1 MNGNK
6 KIWLFILA
14 TLFGCNLIS
23 AQYQD
28 RFVWI
33 FGWGFNKDS
42 DVAEIKE
49 VLKTA
54 SKNGFNGAMMSAGM
68 DTLCKQNADYFKRL
82 NEILQFC
89 KENNLEFVPALFSV
103 GYGGG
108 ALAHNR
114 QLAEGLMVSN
124 AVFEVKGRIATFIS
138 ESGKIFKNGGFE
150 EFKGNN
156 ASGFNFHDSP
166 GIVSFIDTNIFHSER
181 ASMRMENFTSNPYGH
196 GRIMQEIKIKPHRCY
211 LVTVWIKTENLKPAN
226 VFNLQVLVKD
236 RSLAPREFNLP
247 ETTDWKK
254 ISMAFNSMNYESVR
268 VYAGMWGGKQGKLW
282 LDDWDI
288 KEIGPVN
295 VLRRPGTPVKVK
307 SYDGSITYEE
317 GKDFEPLIDSEFTF
331 WNWERKSPDIKLKQD
346 SKIKEGERLR
356 VSWYHPM
363 VIHDSQITV
372 CMNEPELYQIYDH
385 ESKLLS
391 EYIKPKSV
399 MLNMDEIRMGGTC
412 KACENE
418 DMAKL
423 LGQCVT
429 RQVEILRKYNPGVK
443 VYIWSDMFD
452 PNHNAKPNYYL
463 VKGDYTG
470 SWKYIPK
477 DIVIGVW
484 GGGPREKSLKFFE
497 SEGFKMLIACYYD
510 ADNLND
516 VKSWL
521 SIAQKTKGVLGF
533 MYTPWQKKYQ
543 LLPEFGKLV
552 NTP

>member
-6 KIWLFILA
+6 KICMFLLAALFSY
-14 TLFGCNLIS
+14 NVIS

-28 RFVWI
+28 RIVWI
-33 FGWGFNKDS
+33 FGWGLNKDS
-42 DVAEIKE
+42 DVIEIKK

-54 SKNGFNGAMMSAGM
+54 SENGFNGAMMSAGL
-68 DTLCKQNADYFKRL
+68 DTLCKQNADYFRRL

-89 KENNLEFVPALFSV
+89 KENNLEFIPAVFSV

-108 ALAHNR
+108 ALTHNR
-114 QLAEGLMVSN
+114 QLAEGIPVSN
-124 AVFEVKGRIATFIS
+124 ALFEVKGKTASFVS
-138 ESGKIFKNGGFE
+138 ENKNILKNGGFE
-150 EFKGNN
+150 EFKRNN

-166 GIVSFIDTNIFHSER
+166 GVVSFIDTDVFHSGR
-181 ASMRMENFTSNPYGH
+181 ASMRLENFTSNPYGH
-196 GRIMQEIKIKPHRCY
+196 GRIMQEIKVKPRRCY
-211 LVTVWIKTENLKPAN
+211 LVNVWVKTENLKPAN

-254 ISMAFNSMNYESVR
+254 ITMVFNSMDYESVR

-295 VLRRPGTPVKVK
+295 ILRRPGTPVTVK
-307 SYDGSITYEE
+307 SNDGNITYEE
-317 GKDFEPLIDSEFTF
+317 GKDFEPIVDSSFSF
-331 WNWERKSPDIKLKQD
+331 SNWEKKSPDIRLKPESRIKDGEKL
-346 SKIKEGERLR
+346 L

-363 VIHDSQITV
+363 VIHESQVTV
-372 CMNEPELYQIYDH
+372 CMNEPELYNIFDH

-391 EYIKPKSV
+391 EYVKPKKV

-418 DMAKL
+418 DMAQL
-423 LGQCVT
+423 LGRCVT
-429 RQVEILRKYNPGVK
+429 RQVEALKKYNPDIK

-452 PNHNAKPNYYL
+452 PNHNAHPNYYL

-521 SIAQKTKGVLGF
+521 ALAGKTKGVLGF

-543 LLPEFGKLV
+543 LLPEFGKLI
-552 NTP
+552 NSP